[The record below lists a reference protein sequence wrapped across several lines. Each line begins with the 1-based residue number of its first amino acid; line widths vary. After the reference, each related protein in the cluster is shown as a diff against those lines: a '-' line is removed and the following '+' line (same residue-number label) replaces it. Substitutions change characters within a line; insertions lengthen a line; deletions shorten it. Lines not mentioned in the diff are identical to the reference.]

1 MRCRVI
7 FLAVTLSACGAEQEP
22 AASPPTSED
31 TSELSTHSGG
41 HGLIF
46 NRHAHPYGASMV
58 TWSERIWKW
67 IYRQPAASNPT
78 LDQTGA
84 SCDVDQSGPV
94 WFLASII
101 PGASVF
107 HGERTCTIPRHKA
120 LLVQT
125 AAILNDFPCP
135 DPAFHPAPGQ
145 SLYDF
150 LVAGAAPFI
159 DSVNLLEVTIDGVR
173 PDENMLDFRFTSKN
187 LFHVTGDPS
196 LQTVFDGCITGQAQP
211 AVSDS
216 YVFMVKPL
224 PPGQHTLVW
233 HTTDTFGMTGDTTL
247 TYHLTVQ

>member
-1 MRCRVI
+1 MRLRFIV
-7 FLAVTLSACGAEQEP
+7 LACTITACGVEP
-22 AASPPTSED
+22 QPGASRAASES
-31 TSELSTHSGG
+31 TSELGTQSGG

-46 NRHAHPYGASMV
+46 DRQAHPYGASMV
-58 TWSERIWKW
+58 SWSEQIWSW
-67 IYRQPAASNPT
+67 IYRQPAATNPL
-78 LDQTGA
+78 LDPTGA

-94 WFLASII
+94 WFLPSII

-107 HGERTCTIPRHKA
+107 HGERTCTVPRHAA

-125 AAILNDFPCP
+125 AAFLNDFPCP
-135 DPAFHPAPGQ
+135 DPTFRPPPGQ

-159 DSVNLLEVTIDGVR
+159 DSVNLLEVTIDGVH
-173 PDENMLDFRFTSKN
+173 PDENMLAFRFTSTS
-187 LFHVTGDPS
+187 LFQVTGDPS
-196 LQTVFDGCITGQAQP
+196 LQTALDGCITGQPQP

-224 PPGQHTLVW
+224 PPGEHTLVW

-247 TYHLTVQ
+247 TYHLTVR